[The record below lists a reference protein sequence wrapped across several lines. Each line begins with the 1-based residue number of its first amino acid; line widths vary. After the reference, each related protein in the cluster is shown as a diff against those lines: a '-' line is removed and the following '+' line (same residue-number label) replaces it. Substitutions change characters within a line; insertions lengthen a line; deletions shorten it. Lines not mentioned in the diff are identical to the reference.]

1 MGSIKTQKI
10 SGMTD
15 RRPIVAVIGASSAE
29 APVLDTARKV
39 GGAIALEGWHLL
51 TGGGEGV
58 MEDACRGYIESRPQ
72 SGGRT
77 IGILPTDD
85 ADFSNQFVEI
95 CIPTGMGWA
104 RNAIIARTASAL
116 IAIGGCSG
124 TLSEIAFGWQMG
136 RPIAALYETGG
147 WAQKLAGKA
156 IDDRRHDSVFGAKSA
171 SEAIDFVKSKL

>member
-1 MGSIKTQKI
+1 MGSISTQEFSGKTDK
-10 SGMTD
+10 
-15 RRPIVAVIGASSAE
+15 RPIVAVIGASSVE
-29 APVLDTARKV
+29 ASVMDAARKV

-58 MEDACRGYIESRPQ
+58 MEAACRGYIESRPP

-77 IGILPTDD
+77 IGILPSDD
-85 ADFSNQFVEI
+85 AGFANRFVEI

-104 RNAIIARTASAL
+104 RNAIITRTASAL

-156 IDDRRHDSVFGAKSA
+156 IDDRRHDSVFGAKNA